1 MRVIY
6 TILVI
11 LFVVNVSY
19 AASDIKKTGTFSSLS
34 YHREAGD
41 LLGYE
46 VRIVFTKNG
55 YEGTI
60 QISEGGPDRL
70 ILLRNIT
77 VKDNAVSFVIP
88 EGSLEG
94 GEFVGVLSAT
104 GLTGTITLKNGN
116 KISLDLKRGKSYWD

>member
-11 LFVVNVSY
+11 LFVVNVSH

-60 QISEGGPDRL
+60 QIAEGGPERL

>member
-11 LFVVNVSY
+11 LFVVNVSH

-46 VRIVFTKNG
+46 VRIVFTING

-60 QISEGGPDRL
+60 QIAEGGPERL
-70 ILLRNIT
+70 ILLRNI
-77 VKDNAVSFVIP
+77 I
-88 EGSLEG
+88 
-94 GEFVGVLSAT
+94 
-104 GLTGTITLKNGN
+104 
-116 KISLDLKRGKSYWD
+116 